1 MQGVDGGQVLIL
13 GAVLGGDGA
22 FLVKF
27 AQVIEVIDPI
37 ADVFYAGVSFI
48 GGRSQA
54 AVTPESASSCA
65 LSASRRQ

>member
-48 GGRSQA
+48 GGRQPGCSNPGVCQ
-54 AVTPESASSCA
+54 
-65 LSASRRQ
+65 

>member
-48 GGRSQA
+48 GGRQ
-54 AVTPESASSCA
+54 PG
-65 LSASRRQ
+65 

>member
-48 GGRSQA
+48 GGRQ
-54 AVTPESASSCA
+54 PGCGNSAIC
-65 LSASRRQ
+65 Q